1 MATEKSFSLVNTK
14 RPARTPADTKTAR
27 RNRLIGRLSQQIEF
41 AEAAKRGEVAPRQ
54 QRRLAKW
61 YWQEGG
67 QYFVSVYYT
76 RQPLEIGKGKFSAQ
90 CADLHGVVEALA
102 SFRKSTE
109 NGDFDQAMEALSEK
123 VKAKFAKAS

>member
-1 MATEKSFSLVNTK
+1 MATEKSFYLVNAK
-14 RPARTPADTKTAR
+14 RPARTPADAKTAR
-27 RNRLIGRLSQQIEF
+27 RNRLIGRISQQIAFVEC
-41 AEAAKRGEVAPRQ
+41 AKRGEAQSSQ

-76 RQPLEIGKGKFSAQ
+76 RQPLEIAKGKFSAQ
-90 CADLHGVVEALA
+90 CADLHGIAEALA

-109 NGDFDQAMEALSEK
+109 NGDFDQAIEALSEK